1 MSPCVTH
8 PREELEEM
16 SKGNPPSPEGVT
28 ESQHTFVPRNCGYRP
43 WAPSFFALLVPFV
56 SGALNLTKYN
66 WGVGSRCDPEGA
78 RRGRSWR

>member
-56 SGALNLTKYN
+56 SGALNLTK
-66 WGVGSRCDPEGA
+66 
-78 RRGRSWR
+78 